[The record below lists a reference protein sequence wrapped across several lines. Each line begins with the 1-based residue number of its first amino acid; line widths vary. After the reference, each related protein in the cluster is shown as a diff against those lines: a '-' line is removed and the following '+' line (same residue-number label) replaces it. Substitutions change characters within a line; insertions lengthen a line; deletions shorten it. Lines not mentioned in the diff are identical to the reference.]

1 MLKFF
6 LYWLVGH
13 AHSSLKRLGKNVSLY
28 QRGLTFGLA
37 MMLAHGSIMSLTVS
51 AIPG

>member
-13 AHSSLKRLGKNVSLY
+13 AHSSLKRLEK
-28 QRGLTFGLA
+28 
-37 MMLAHGSIMSLTVS
+37 MS
-51 AIPG
+51 AYIKED